1 MSQRESLIFGLR
13 AALAVAKH
21 RPSAIVRVLHTKA
34 VRRHVG
40 PVLKAAAQQRR
51 PYREVESDDLNRAA
65 KSVHHEGVLVVARP
79 LETVPFGRYL
89 NQLPDNPLLVALD
102 GVDNPHNHGA
112 ILRSAAWF
120 GANAIITTAPNR
132 AVNPAAV
139 RVSQGGAETVR
150 TVRTTDLP
158 GSLSE
163 LSSRGVTVIAADQRA
178 DTSFQEMIGR
188 RAICWV
194 MGNERTGVSDP
205 VLAACETR
213 LAIPGIGEMESLNVS
228 VSAGILLS
236 LSRLG
241 TDN

>member
-13 AALAVAKH
+13 AALAVAKY
-21 RPSAIVRVLHTKA
+21 RPGAIVRVLHTKA
-34 VRRHVG
+34 MRRQVG
-40 PVLKAAAQQRR
+40 PVLKAAAHQRR
-51 PYREVESDDLNRAA
+51 PYREVESDDLDRAA
-65 KSVHHEGVLVVARP
+65 KSVHHEGVLVVARA

-89 NQLPDNPLLVALD
+89 NQLPENPLLVALD

-120 GANAIITTAPNR
+120 GGDAVITTAQNR
-132 AVNPAAV
+132 AVNPAAI
-139 RVSQGGAETVR
+139 RVAQGGAEMVK

-158 GSLSE
+158 SSLRE
-163 LSSRGVTVIAADQRA
+163 LRSRGVTVVAADQRA
-178 DTSFQEMIGR
+178 DIKFSEMIGR

-194 MGNERTGVSDP
+194 MGSERTGVSEA

-213 LAIPGIGEMESLNVS
+213 LAIPGTAELESLNVS

-241 TDN
+241 ADA